1 MGTGAFLTGLAGGI
15 DSGIGIKERKKD
27 REREDKWLE
36 IAKLNAERG
45 VLDHESE
52 RAYRSQ
58 PDGGGGSG
66 GSGGSGGGGA
76 GMVYSGRNGAS
87 ARDMRGG
94 DRELLAKT
102 LMAEAGGE
110 GYEGMLAAG
119 AVIHNRANTKGYG
132 DSLRDVIMKPGQ
144 FSAWNGV
151 TGYAGGEG
159 GLDMDKINPSE
170 HALKAADAILSG
182 SFEDPTGGATHYYNP
197 SVANPKWGQKRAGG
211 DWLTIGNHIFGSADA
226 GRSGARSKPRKAAP
240 APQSTE
246 RPQARPVEPTER
258 PQARP
263 MAEAAPS
270 PAPAER
276 GILSTGELLARRYT
290 V

>member
-1 MGTGAFLTGLAGGI
+1 MGTGAFLTGLAGGL

-36 IAKLNAERG
+36 IAKMNAERG
-45 VLDHESE
+45 VLDHEAE
-52 RAYRSQ
+52 RSYRAQ
-58 PDGGGGSG
+58 PG
-66 GSGGSGGGGA
+66 GGSGGGGA

-110 GYEGMLAAG
+110 GYDGMLAAG
-119 AVIHNRANTKGYG
+119 AVIHNRANTTGYG

-144 FSAWNGV
+144 FSAWNSV

-159 GLDMDKINPSE
+159 GLDMDKITPNE

-182 SFEDPTGGATHYYNP
+182 NFEDPTGGATHYYNP

-211 DWLTIGNHIFGSADA
+211 DWKRIGNHIFGFADA
-226 GRSGARSKPRKAAP
+226 GRSGDNRSAP
-240 APQSTE
+240 AKRQSEPATQRPQSQPTE
-246 RPQARPVEPTER
+246 PTSRPQSRPV
-258 PQARP
+258 
-263 MAEAAPS
+263 AEAAPT
-270 PAPAER
+270 ER
-276 GILSTGELLARRYT
+276 GILSTGELMARRYR